1 MRAAKIAALVAVA
14 ILALT
19 YSVRA
24 GIEEIH
30 TVQVRHEHYGVFT
43 GGVVI
48 RLSYAERLSRC
59 RSGRLQGWR
68 WRAANCHVFA
78 GRYIPN

>member
-24 GIEEIH
+24 GIEEIRSLTPGPAPH
-30 TVQVRHEHYGVFT
+30 IGYQPIQETSPNRWCFPVD
-43 GGVVI
+43 GG
-48 RLSYAERLSRC
+48 
-59 RSGRLQGWR
+59 QGHPCPHR
-68 WRAANCHVFA
+68 R
-78 GRYIPN
+78 G

>member
-24 GIEEIH
+24 GIGMWDH
-30 TVQVRHEHYGVFT
+30 AHPCKSSPGVSTPT
-43 GGVVI
+43 GY
-48 RLSYAERLSRC
+48 LP
-59 RSGRLQGWR
+59 
-68 WRAANCHVFA
+68 
-78 GRYIPN
+78 RYTPQSC